1 MKKKKKTFQKFG
13 WTIDIAQLHPKYHGS
28 QHVVTCQTSLSRFQ
42 ITCPITVKLWVCVCV
57 CALKKY
63 ETFPEPRQV
72 WQTRSPN
79 VRLREQRTFNP
90 SMFDMKAMG
99 ETLLQVHWP
108 LICLLYFNY
117 SSRCVSVCVCV
128 CVSVRVFASGAL
140 GPVRL
145 REMMSALRHMKQVQR
160 RHSTACDHTRRQNQM
175 RAHTHARVNTYVC
188 MCHRETSVCVW
199 KHRGVY
205 QLDGVTQGTDVREWE
220 DNRVT
225 AGSF

>member
-1 MKKKKKTFQKFG
+1 MRLFLNLDKS
-13 WTIDIAQLHPKYHGS
+13 DRREAQTLDWGNKERLIQACS
-28 QHVVTCQTSLSRFQ
+28 TWR
-42 ITCPITVKLWVCVCV
+42 LWV
-57 CALKKY
+57 
-63 ETFPEPRQV
+63 R
-72 WQTRSPN
+72 RSF
-79 VRLREQRTFNP
+79 RYT
-90 SMFDMKAMG
+90 G
-99 ETLLQVHWP
+99 LLSASFI
-108 LICLLYFNY
+108 LIIHQG
-117 SSRCVSVCVCV
+117 VCVCV
-128 CVSVRVFASGAL
+128 CVCVCISVRVFASGAL